1 MPSLLLIALMLQA
14 APVRATGLGLDDP
27 VDCAATPGALACRKG
42 PSRYRLEGADDAT
55 FDRKAD
61 GMVQTS
67 APCGLIGLKL
77 CTRKPR
83 TILSTAPKE

>member
-1 MPSLLLIALMLQA
+1 MSMLLLALLLQG
-14 APVRATGLGLDDP
+14 APVRATTIGIDDP

-42 PSRYRLEGADDAT
+42 PARYRLEGDEDES
-55 FDRKAD
+55 FDRKSD
-61 GMVQTS
+61 GLRATG